1 MTTHRNLTSFIAIFT
16 GCLSL
21 MPDAYCEIKTFPV
34 LFPDKIKQPPS
45 QHTPAKDNNTIGMNV
60 NAPVAQGK
68 HDLNTIMLLA
78 LHWHPRIKRAKY
90 EVERLKSVVD
100 EVNAAYYPNVE
111 MGLNSGVEKDDYAA
125 KNNKTNSLNISLEQ
139 MLYDFGSTS
148 NRVDISELNVTH
160 SAYEMEKEIN
170 NILYETIS
178 AYLQTVRYHQL
189 ISVMQDRIA
198 GFTKIKEMTQKRVVL
213 GASAESD
220 YSQASMRVAES
231 LSNYNDYVAQHKKWS
246 ATLDKMTNKKVASVI
261 TMSFPPQLE
270 AQYNKSLRD
279 ITLSNIDSPT
289 IKAAQLKLDIAKKQ
303 IDIEKDGH
311 YPKVTLKPYYEH
323 DLTAESPGTNNINKN
338 RDRYGF
344 FVNVK
349 IPLYQGGS
357 ISSRVQQATEA
368 FHSAQYNLDTEK
380 NNAEQKTLEFSS
392 QIQNI
397 KISLEKMQE
406 KEQSAIRTRVLYMAQ
421 YLELGSRS
429 FSDLIASESEV
440 HQTKIDI
447 INSRYA
453 VSSLSLESLYYA
465 GELVNLLQ
473 PKG

>member
-1 MTTHRNLTSFIAIFT
+1 MIIFT
-16 GCLSL
+16 GCFSL
-21 MPDAYCEIKTFPV
+21 MPRAYCELKTFPV
-34 LFPDKIKQPPS
+34 LFPEGIKQPAS
-45 QHTPAKDNNTIGMNV
+45 QSTHSKDNTAAINKGNI
-60 NAPVAQGK
+60 PVVQGQ
-68 HDLNTIMLLA
+68 HDLNTIILLT
-78 LHWHPRIKRAKY
+78 LDWHPRIKRAKY
-90 EVERLKSVVD
+90 EIERLKSAVD
-100 EVNAAYYPNVE
+100 EVNAEYYPNIE
-111 MGLNSGVEKDDYAA
+111 MGLSSGVEKDDYAA
-125 KNNKTNSLNISLEQ
+125 KNNKTNSFNISLEQ
-139 MLYDFGSTS
+139 MLYDFGSTR

-189 ISVMQDRIA
+189 ISVMQDRID
-198 GFTKIKEMTQKRVVL
+198 GFTKIKEITKKRVVL

-270 AQYNKSLRD
+270 AQYNKSLRNM
-279 ITLSNIDSPT
+279 TLSNIDSPA
-289 IKAAQLKLDIAKKQ
+289 IKAAQSQLAIAKKQ

-323 DLTAESPGTNNINKN
+323 DLTAESPGTSNINRN

-357 ISSRVQQATEA
+357 ISSKVQQATEA

-392 QIQNI
+392 QIQNTKLSI
-397 KISLEKMQE
+397 EKMQE

-440 HQTKIDI
+440 HQTKVDI

-453 VSSLSLESLYYA
+453 VSNLSLESLYYA

-473 PKG
+473 NKG